1 MCVFYLIWGCF
12 ELTLTDLIVSGVVPK
27 EPVVAKTS
35 GLVFEKALVEKVLR
49 VEEKCP
55 VTGAPLRSDDLITI
69 QGTFEFIQMSLSS
82 SIDCH
87 HNISVANKTTPPVS
101 SATVGVPG
109 ILQALQVL
117 FVTIFS

>member
-1 MCVFYLIWGCF
+1 MFCAI
-12 ELTLTDLIVSGVVPK
+12 SGVVPK

-55 VTGAPLRSDDLITI
+55 VTGAPLRLDDLITI
-69 QGTFEFIQMSLSS
+69 Q
-82 SIDCH
+82 
-87 HNISVANKTTPPVS
+87 ANKITPPVS

-117 FVTIFS
+117 FVTIFFFTRICIWLICVIYRINGTKQCWSHLS

>member
-1 MCVFYLIWGCF
+1 MRWLIFGGIFIWFCCDA
-12 ELTLTDLIVSGVVPK
+12 LLVVSGVVPK

-69 QGTFEFIQMSLSS
+69 QGTIDVRNAF
-82 SIDCH
+82 SI
-87 HNISVANKTTPPVS
+87 
-101 SATVGVPG
+101 
-109 ILQALQVL
+109 L
-117 FVTIFS
+117 